1 VGNEAQSNMQWGV
14 VLLILFAAVLH
25 AGWNVLIKS
34 ESNNSAN
41 TALLVAGSA
50 IIGVVFLPFVPLPLR
65 PCWPYLGASV
75 VIHILYFTL
84 LMLAY
89 KKGDMS
95 LVYPLM
101 RGLPPVLTAV
111 AAFILL
117 NETLSWRGWL
127 GIGMVSGGAL
137 LLSADY
143 RFSRG
148 FQLAPIAF
156 ALLNAI
162 VIVVY
167 TLVDAQGARLSGNAF
182 SYTGWM
188 LFLLALFFFILIPA
202 IEGHKVLYAMVRDW
216 KKSIIGGACTF
227 ASYGIAL
234 WAMTVAP
241 VALVAALRETAILFG
256 MILSVFILK
265 ERITWIRGLSIIF
278 IVAGAVA
285 IKMS

>member
-1 VGNEAQSNMQWGV
+1 LQWGV
-14 VLLILFAAVLH
+14 VLLILFAAALH
-25 AGWNVLIKS
+25 ASWNVLIKS
-34 ESNNSAN
+34 ESDNSTN
-41 TALLVAGSA
+41 TALIVAGSA

-75 VIHILYFTL
+75 VIHIIYFSL
-84 LMLAY
+84 LLLAY

-101 RGLPPVLTAV
+101 RGLPPVLTAI
-111 AAFILL
+111 AASMLL
-117 NETLSWRGWL
+117 LEVLSLRGWL
-127 GIGMVSGGAL
+127 GIALVSSGAL
-137 LLSADY
+137 MLTADF

-148 FQLAPIAF
+148 FQLAPVAL

-162 VIVVY
+162 VIVIY

-188 LFLLALFFFILIPA
+188 LFPLALFFFLVIPA
-202 IEGHKVLYAMVRDW
+202 IEGHQVFYRMAKDW
-216 KKSIIGGACTF
+216 KKSLIGGAFTF

-234 WAMTVAP
+234 WAMTRAP
-241 VALVAALRETAILFG
+241 VALVAALRETSILFG
-256 MILSVFILK
+256 MVFSVFILR
-265 ERITWIRGLSIIF
+265 ERITWIRGLSIVL
-278 IVAGAVA
+278 IVAGALA